1 MRYILFFIFFISTV
15 FVYAQDNP
23 FGEDYTYFGRKEP
36 ISIGSA
42 FSALGSGMIPV
53 NPADIAF
60 RTDNRVSIGMTSGI
74 LDYNGGFDYNLSW
87 MAPNFALSSAQ
98 QYSVIDPE
106 QEKRFE
112 KRLMQFTF
120 GISTI
125 DLGLTGSAVSAAL
138 GVNLKRQLDY
148 IQSNRERQQGGSAL
162 AVDVGLVLRLNGL
175 VLELAVQDFNEPQIG
190 DMNFKYERGYVIGAR
205 YQNDKGLIVALQ
217 GLSGPRYVHTDFGLN
232 LAAEQSFFE
241 RRLIARAQLT
251 SYFNGPEA
259 TMQNIAA
266 GLGTRLSSKGRLWSF
281 LKDVELAYSLSF
293 LALPRNVG
301 THMLVLTKYF

>member
-1 MRYILFFIFFISTV
+1 MKSILFLITIISVV
-15 FVYAQDNP
+15 FVRAQENP
-23 FGEDYTYFGRKEP
+23 FSEDYTYFGRKEP

-42 FSALGSGMIPV
+42 FSALGSGMIPL

-60 RTDNRVSIGMTSGI
+60 RTDNRVSIGMTSAI

-106 QEKRFE
+106 QGERFE

-120 GISTI
+120 GFSTT
-125 DLGLTGSAVSAAL
+125 DLGLTGMNFSAAF

-148 IQSNRERQQGGSAL
+148 IQWHERRQLGGSAF
-162 AVDVGLVLRLNGL
+162 AVDVGMLLRWKWL
-175 VLELAVQDFNEPQIG
+175 VLELALQDVNEPQIG
-190 DMNFKYERGYVIGAR
+190 NLNFNYERGYIMGLR
-205 YQNDKGLIVALQ
+205 YQNKKGLIVALQ
-217 GLSGPRYVHTDFGLN
+217 GVSGPRYVNTDFGLN

-241 RRLIARAQLT
+241 RRLIARVQLT

-266 GLGTRLSSKGRLWSF
+266 GLGTRLSSKGRLWSV
-281 LKDVELAYSLSF
+281 LKDLELVYSLSI

>member
-1 MRYILFFIFFISTV
+1 MKYIVLFITIVSVV
-15 FVYAQDNP
+15 FVRAQGNP
-23 FGEDYTYFGRKEP
+23 FGDDYTYFGRKEP

-60 RTDNRVSIGMTSGI
+60 RTDNRISMGMTSAF
-74 LDYNGGFDYNLSW
+74 LDYNGGFDYNASW

-106 QEKRFE
+106 QDKRFE

-120 GISTI
+120 GLSTL
-125 DLGLTGSAVSAAL
+125 DLGLTGTAFSAAL

-148 IQSNRERQQGGSAL
+148 LQWNNRRQLGGSAF
-162 AVDVGLVLRLNGL
+162 AVDVGLLLRWKWLL
-175 VLELAVQDFNEPQIG
+175 LEWAVQDVNRPQIG
-190 DMNFKYERGYVIGAR
+190 DLKYNYERGYIMGLR
-205 YQNDKGLIVALQ
+205 YQNDKGLIVAVQ
-217 GLSGPRYVHTDFGLN
+217 GIWGPRYEEMDFGLHV
-232 LAAEQSFFE
+232 AAEQSFFE
-241 RRLIARAQLT
+241 RRLIARVQLT

-259 TMQNIAA
+259 VMQNIAA
-266 GLGTRLSSKGRLWSF
+266 GLGTRLSSKGRLWPF
-281 LKDVELAYSLSF
+281 LKDLELAYSLSF

>member
-1 MRYILFFIFFISTV
+1 MKYFIFFIVIVSVV
-15 FVYAQDNP
+15 FARAQENP

-42 FSALGSGMIPV
+42 FSALGSGMIPL

-60 RTDNRVSIGMTSGI
+60 RTDNRVSIGMTSAV

-98 QYSVIDPE
+98 QYSMIDPE
-106 QEKRFE
+106 QGERFE

-120 GISTI
+120 GFSTT
-125 DLGLTGSAVSAAL
+125 DLGLTATDFSAAF
-138 GVNLKRQLDY
+138 GINLKRQLDY
-148 IQSNRERQQGGSAL
+148 LQRHERRQLGGSAF
-162 AVDVGLVLRLNGL
+162 AVDFGLLLRWKWLI
-175 VLELAVQDFNEPQIG
+175 LELALQDVNEPYVG
-190 DMNFKYERGYVIGAR
+190 DLDFKYERGYIMGLR
-205 YQNDKGLIVALQ
+205 YQNEKGLIVALQ
-217 GLSGPRYVHTDFGLN
+217 GVSGPRYVNTDFGLN

-241 RRLIARAQLT
+241 RRLIARVQLT

-281 LKDVELAYSLSF
+281 LKDLELAYTLSF